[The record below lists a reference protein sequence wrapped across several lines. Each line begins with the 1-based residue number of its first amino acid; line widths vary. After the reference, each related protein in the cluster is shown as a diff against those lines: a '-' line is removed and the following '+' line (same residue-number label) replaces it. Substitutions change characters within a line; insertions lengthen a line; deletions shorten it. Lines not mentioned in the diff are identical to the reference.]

1 MIHRDTTHMVTQSY
15 LKQTSFHLY
24 PLVEASSVMLSWSS
38 SIYQIIFFK
47 LIKNKIKK
55 DCRPGFILK
64 NEE

>member
-38 SIYQIIFFK
+38 SIYQIIF
-47 LIKNKIKK
+47 LN
-55 DCRPGFILK
+55 
-64 NEE
+64 